1 MTTDVTP
8 RTIVVVPTYN
18 ERENL
23 PELVRRVKALG
34 IPGLQLLIMDDNS
47 PDGTGKLADELAAA
61 DPEFLAVEHRPGKM
75 GLGPAYIHGYRLALE
90 RGADYVIQMDADFS
104 HPVEKIPVLLEKIRD
119 YDVVIGSRYT
129 TGSSLDDHWGPR
141 RRALSGGGN
150 TFARLMTGLPF
161 RDVTGGFRCYRR
173 SVLQAIEWAKVK
185 STGFVFQVET
195 AYMAYKTG
203 ARFCETPI
211 HFADRT
217 AGASKMSLKIVW
229 EAFWRV
235 WDLRFRA

>member
-1 MTTDVTP
+1 MSDATP
-8 RTIVVVPTYN
+8 KRTIVVVPSYN

-23 PELVRRVKALG
+23 TELVRRVKALA

-47 PDGTGKLADELAAA
+47 PDGTGALADELAAA
-61 DPEFLAVEHRPGKM
+61 DPEFLSVVHRPGKL
-75 GLGPAYIHGYRLALE
+75 GLGPAYIHGYGVALE

-104 HPVEKIPVLLEKIRD
+104 HPIDKIPALLAKIPD
-119 YDVVIGSRYT
+119 YDVVVGSRYVA
-129 TGSSLDDHWGPR
+129 GSSLDDHWGPR

-150 TFARLMTGLPF
+150 AFARLMTGLPMQ
-161 RDVTGGFRCYRR
+161 DVTGGFRCYRR
-173 SVLQAIEWAKVK
+173 SALQAIDWPRVK

-195 AYMAYKTG
+195 AYMAHRAG
-203 ARFCETPI
+203 ARFCEVPI

-217 AGASKMSLKIVW
+217 AGTSKMSLRIVW

-235 WDLRFRA
+235 WDLRFRP